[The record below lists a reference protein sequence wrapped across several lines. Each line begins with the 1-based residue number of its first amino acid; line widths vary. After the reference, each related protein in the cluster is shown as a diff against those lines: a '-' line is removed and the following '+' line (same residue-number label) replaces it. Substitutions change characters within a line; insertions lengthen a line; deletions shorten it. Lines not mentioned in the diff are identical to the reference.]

1 MFSRVLS
8 ISIALMVASF
18 AAGQGRGDAARGARG
33 GGLANKVPD
42 LPAGAFTASSTVAH
56 TALQHEWVDIPFGGA
71 SLEASP
77 YRARAPRLH
86 TWIEYP
92 AGAGKA
98 PVVVVMSH
106 EAGLDDWMRAIAD
119 QLATQGFIAIA
130 PDILSGRG
138 PNGGNMDAFKFSAD
152 AVQAIAKVTPD
163 GVIRRYKAARD
174 YALRLPRANGK
185 SGSLGIGMGGADS
198 FQFAAEVADLNAA
211 VVFYGTSP
219 ADSVLAKIKAPIS
232 GFYGE
237 DDARVIPTVKRAEG
251 TMKRLGKTY
260 EAHVYPGATQ
270 AFLRSTVE
278 GENTAAQTAA
288 WPAAIQFLQEH
299 LK

>member
-1 MFSRVLS
+1 MVHVVRAPVALFVIGFFTLGVLGQD
-8 ISIALMVASF
+8 
-18 AAGQGRGDAARGARG
+18 AGRGARGG

-42 LPAGAFTASSTVAH
+42 LAAGAFTASSTVAH
-56 TALQHEWVDIPFGGA
+56 TKFQHEWVDIPFGA
-71 SLEASP
+71 A
-77 YRARAPRLH
+77 RLH

-92 AGAGKA
+92 AGTGKA

-119 QLATQGFIAIA
+119 QLASHGFIAIA

-138 PNGGNMDAFKFSAD
+138 PNGGNMEAFKLSAD
-152 AVQAIAKVTPD
+152 VIQATAKVPQNE
-163 GVIRRYKAARD
+163 VIRRYEIARQ
-174 YALRLPRANGK
+174 YALKLSRANGK
-185 SGSLGIGMGGADS
+185 SASFGIGMGGADS
-198 FQFAAEVADLNAA
+198 FQFASEVPDLDAA

-219 ADSVLAKIKAPIS
+219 ADSVLSRIKTPVA

-237 DDARVIPTVKRAEG
+237 DDARVMPEVKRAED

-260 EAHVYPGATQ
+260 DVHVYHGATQ
-270 AFLRSTVE
+270 AFLRSQAE
-278 GENTAAQTAA
+278 GQNGAATAEA
-288 WPAAIQFLQEH
+288 WPAAVQFLQEH

>member
-8 ISIALMVASF
+8 VSIALMVASF

-56 TALQHEWVDIPFGGA
+56 TTLQHEWVDIPFGGA
-71 SLEASP
+71 
-77 YRARAPRLH
+77 RLH

-98 PVVVVMSH
+98 PVVIVMSH

-119 QLATQGFIAIA
+119 QLASHGFIAIA

-138 PNGGNMDAFKFSAD
+138 PNGGNMNAFKFPAD
-152 AVQAIAKVTPD
+152 VIQAIAKIPEEEL
-163 GVIRRYKAARD
+163 IRRYKVARD
-174 YALRLPRANGK
+174 YALKLPRANGK
-185 SGSLGIGMGGADS
+185 SASVGIGMGGADS
-198 FQFAAEVADLNAA
+198 FRFAAEVPDLDGA

-219 ADSVLAKIKAPIS
+219 ADSVLA
-232 GFYGE
+232 
-237 DDARVIPTVKRAEG
+237 
-251 TMKRLGKTY
+251 
-260 EAHVYPGATQ
+260 
-270 AFLRSTVE
+270 
-278 GENTAAQTAA
+278 
-288 WPAAIQFLQEH
+288 
-299 LK
+299 

>member
-56 TALQHEWVDIPFGGA
+56 TTLQHEWVDIPFGGA
-71 SLEASP
+71 
-77 YRARAPRLH
+77 RLH

-92 AGAGKA
+92 TGAGKA